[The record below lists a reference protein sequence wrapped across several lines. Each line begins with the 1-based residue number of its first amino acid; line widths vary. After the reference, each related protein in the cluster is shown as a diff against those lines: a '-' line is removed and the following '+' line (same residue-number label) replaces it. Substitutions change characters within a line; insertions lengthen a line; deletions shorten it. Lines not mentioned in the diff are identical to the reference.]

1 LSFSFVHF
9 VYFVVDTLRTGVTR
23 VVQMVV
29 VGFETFLA
37 NAGLRN
43 YLFIRLRTDTG
54 LAGVG
59 EATLEWQ
66 ERTVQAVAHEW
77 VEGRVIGRDPFDVE
91 AIVGGMIRDQYQ
103 GGSTV
108 MTAISGVEIAL
119 WDLIGKALNQP
130 VYRLLGGR
138 CHARIPAYANGWYG
152 GARAPAEYAERA
164 RSAVAR
170 GYRGLK
176 FDPFGTAWR
185 VLDREAAD
193 AAEAIVAA
201 VREAVGDGVEL
212 MIEFHGRL
220 GAGSATAMIRRLER
234 FRPAWCEEPVA
245 PECLELLAEVKRAA
259 GGPIAAGERLYTQS
273 DFFRLMALRAVDV
286 VQMDLAHCGGILAG
300 KKIAAMAAPQDILV
314 APHCSIGPVALA
326 ACLHFDVS
334 TPNFLV
340 QEAFAEFDVPWRN
353 DLVGGWNPIR
363 DGAFDLSDA
372 PGLGLELDERAIAEH
387 PYVPNTFPS
396 LWDGDWQ
403 TNFTQDRRD

>member
-1 LSFSFVHF
+1 MKI
-9 VYFVVDTLRTGVTR
+9 T
-23 VVQMVV
+23 
-29 VGFETFLA
+29 GFETFLA

-43 YLFIRLRTDTG
+43 YLFLRLRTETG
-54 LAGVG
+54 LTGIG

-66 ERTVQAVAHEW
+66 ERTVQTIAHEW
-77 VEGRVIGRDPFDVE
+77 VEGRVLGRDPFDVE
-91 AIVGGMIRDQYQ
+91 SVIGGMIRDQYQ

-108 MTAISGVEIAL
+108 LTAISGVEIAL
-119 WDLIGKALNQP
+119 WDIIGKATNQP

-152 GARAPAEYAERA
+152 GARTPADYAERA
-164 RSAVAR
+164 RDVVAR
-170 GYRGLK
+170 GYRAMK
-176 FDPFGTAWR
+176 FDPFGTAWKALA
-185 VLDREAAD
+185 LDEIEAVVD
-193 AAEAIVAA
+193 VVAA
-201 VREAVGDGVEL
+201 VRDAVGPGVGL

-220 GAGSATAMIRRLER
+220 GAGTAAAMIRRLER

-245 PECLELLAEVKRAA
+245 PECLELLAEVRRSA
-259 GGPIAAGERLYTQS
+259 GCPIAAGERLYTQA
-273 DFFRLMALRAVDV
+273 DFYRLTALRAVDI

-353 DLVGGWNPIR
+353 DLVGGWNPINN
-363 DGAFDLSDA
+363 GELFLGDA
-372 PGLGLELDERAIAEH
+372 PGLGLELGESAIADH
-387 PYVPNTFPS
+387 PYVANAFPS
-396 LWDGDWQ
+396 LWDGEWQ
-403 TNFTQDRRD
+403 TNFTQDRSGS